1 MITTDEY
8 LTHCYTIPERPPV
21 LPLPDEAFLSDWKEA
36 EGKAAQE
43 LLAKNVNRAVAAV
56 SLKNEK
62 AFRVFLAETL
72 GGHLPVVVT
81 GERDDF
87 LCMEAALNGREEIA
101 DIPVTVNAFA
111 MQALTDKA
119 HGYRLLLLGQGT
131 YSNVPARSLG
141 LEEKEWLERSYHLR
155 LAHECAHYETLRLF
169 GGMHNHA
176 LDEIVADAM
185 GQLTAFGDFSAQRQR
200 LFFGLER
207 GTGRCTGR
215 LAFYCRTVLPW
226 ERAVVYRSVDAM
238 LDNLED
244 EINSFLAEKKGL
256 SEKNGGASSVTAL
269 LTDKKVKYE
278 LLANLA
284 GTSIA
289 NRIKDVSLA

>member
-1 MITTDEY
+1 MTTDEY
-8 LTHCYTIPERPPV
+8 LAHCYTIPERPPL
-21 LPLPDEAFLSDWKEA
+21 LPLPDEAFLSGWKEA
-36 EGKAAQE
+36 KGKAAQE
-43 LLAKNVNRAVAAV
+43 LLAENVNRAAAAV

-72 GGHLPVVVT
+72 GGRLPVVVT

-87 LCMEAALNGREEIA
+87 LCLEAALNGRKEIA

-119 HGYRLLLLGQGT
+119 PGYRLLLLGQGT

-141 LEEKEWLERSYHLR
+141 LEEDKWLERSYILR

-169 GGMHNHA
+169 GGMQNHA

-185 GQLTAFGDFSAQRQR
+185 GQITAFGNFSAERQR

-207 GTGRCTGR
+207 GTGLCTGR
-215 LAFYCRTVLPW
+215 LAFYCRAVLPW

-244 EINSFLAEKKGL
+244 EINGFLAEKKGL
-256 SEKNGGASSVTAL
+256 SEKNGGASSVTTL

>member
-8 LTHCYTIPERPPV
+8 LAHCYTIPERPPV

-36 EGKAAQE
+36 KGKAAQE
-43 LLAKNVNRAVAAV
+43 LLAENVNRAVAAV
-56 SLKNEK
+56 ALKNEK

-87 LCMEAALNGREEIA
+87 LCMEAALNAREEIA

-111 MQALTDKA
+111 MQAQTDKTP
-119 HGYRLLLLGQGT
+119 GYRLLLLGQGT

-141 LEEKEWLERSYHLR
+141 MEEKEWLERSYRLR

-169 GGMHNHA
+169 GGMQNHA

-185 GQLTAFGDFSAQRQR
+185 GQITAFGNFSAERQR
-200 LFFGLER
+200 LLFGLEQ

-215 LAFYCRTVLPW
+215 LAFYCRAVLPW

-244 EINSFLAEKKGL
+244 EINGFLTEKKGL
-256 SEKNGGASSVTAL
+256 SEKNGGASSVTTL

-278 LLANLA
+278 LLSALA

-289 NRIKDVSLA
+289 ERIKGNID

>member
-1 MITTDEY
+1 MMTTDEY
-8 LTHCYTIPERPPV
+8 LSHCYIIPERPPV
-21 LPLPDEAFLSDWKEA
+21 LPLPDEAFLSGWKEA
-36 EGKAAQE
+36 KGKAAQE
-43 LLAKNVNRAVAAV
+43 LLAENVNRAVAAV

-72 GGHLPVVVT
+72 GGRLPVVVT

-87 LCMEAALNGREEIA
+87 LCLEAALNGRKEIA

-111 MQALTDKA
+111 MQARTDQTP
-119 HGYRLLLLGQGT
+119 GYRLLLLGQGP

-141 LEEKEWLERSYHLR
+141 LEEDAWLERSYILR

-169 GGMHNHA
+169 GGMQNHA

-185 GQLTAFGDFSAQRQR
+185 GQITAFGNFSAERQR
-200 LFFGLER
+200 LFFGLEQ

-215 LAFYCRTVLPW
+215 LAFYCRAVLPW

-238 LDNLED
+238 LDNLEN
-244 EINSFLAEKKGL
+244 EINGFLTEKKGL
-256 SEKNGGASSVTAL
+256 SEKNGGASSVTTL

>member
-1 MITTDEY
+1 MTTDEY
-8 LTHCYTIPERPPV
+8 LAHCYTIPERPPV

-43 LLAKNVNRAVAAV
+43 LLAKNVNRTVAAV

-72 GGHLPVVVT
+72 GGRLPVVVT

-87 LCMEAALNGREEIA
+87 LCMEAALNGRKEIA

-111 MQALTDKA
+111 MQALTDNPP
-119 HGYRLLLLGQGT
+119 GYRLLLLGQGT

-141 LEEKEWLERSYHLR
+141 LEEEEWLERSYILR

-169 GGMHNHA
+169 GGMQNHA

-185 GQLTAFGDFSAQRQR
+185 GQITAFGNFSAERQR

-226 ERAVVYRSVDAM
+226 KRAVVYRSVDAM

-244 EINSFLAEKKGL
+244 EINGFLAEKKGL
-256 SEKNGGASSVTAL
+256 SEKNDGASSVTAL

-284 GTSIA
+284 GTSIVE
-289 NRIKDVSLA
+289 RIKGNID